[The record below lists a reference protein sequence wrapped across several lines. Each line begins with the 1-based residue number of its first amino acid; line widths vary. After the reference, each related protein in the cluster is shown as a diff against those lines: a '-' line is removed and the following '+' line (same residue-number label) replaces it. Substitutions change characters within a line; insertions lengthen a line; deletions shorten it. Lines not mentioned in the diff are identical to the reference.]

1 MCRFVVCSPPL
12 ERPWRPRVSEGA
24 TESGRR
30 AAGAGG
36 DPERLPPAERHR
48 RLVELI
54 EQRGFAIV
62 SELARRFAV
71 SEMTIRRDLEG
82 LRRIGRLVRTH
93 GGALEPAVRAA
104 ELVFPTEPAFEE
116 RRSRNAAAK
125 ARIARRAAALVG
137 PDETV
142 ALDVGTSVLA
152 LAQELATR
160 RDLRL
165 LTNSVPAALALVSG
179 RATVYLLGG
188 QLRGPELSV
197 IGPAALT
204 QAGGYY
210 VDKLFLGAAGI
221 TEDGLHDYSIED
233 TAVKQALIA
242 RAASVIVLCDASKL
256 GRRALARICTLRT
269 CRAIVTDRPP
279 PPDLLAAIEA
289 EGVELVIAD

>member
-1 MCRFVVCSPPL
+1 MT
-12 ERPWRPRVSEGA
+12 EGA
-24 TESGRR
+24 LETGGAAAEVGEQDGRM
-30 AAGAGG
+30 
-36 DPERLPPAERHR
+36 PPAERHR
-48 RLVELI
+48 RLAELI
-54 EQRGFAIV
+54 EQRGFAV
-62 SELARRFAV
+62 VAELARRFGV

-82 LRRIGRLVRTH
+82 LKRRGRIVRTH
-93 GGALEPAVRAA
+93 GGAIEPAGRAA

-125 ARIARRAAALVG
+125 ARIARRAASMVG
-137 PDETV
+137 RDETV

-160 RDLRL
+160 HDLRL
-165 LTNSVPAALALVSG
+165 ITNSVPAALALVSG

-204 QAGGYY
+204 QAGAYS

-221 TEDGLHDYSIED
+221 TEDGLHDYSVED

-242 RAASVIVLCDASKL
+242 RAASVIALCDASKL
-256 GRRALARICTLRT
+256 GRRALARICAIGT

-279 PPDLLAAIEA
+279 PPDLQAAIEA
-289 EGVELVIAD
+289 EGVDLVIAD